1 MPVKIVPT
9 LRSSLERL
17 KHAGL
22 INGIALAWKR
32 QPLCLLLPYES
43 FRAEKLINTLH
54 DAREHFTAGGRTV
67 DTLWFGYDGVQVLAT
82 FREDTLL
89 VLLHA
94 KTEEVDFL
102 SKVSSTFL
110 SDAQLLIEASL
121 NPSGSNDSAGETT
134 LLKGSAPNAMF

>member
-17 KHAGL
+17 RHAGL
-22 INGIALAWKR
+22 INGMALAWKR
-32 QPLCLLLPYES
+32 QPLCLLMPYEN

-54 DAREHFTAGGRTV
+54 DARDHFAAGGRQV
-67 DTLWFGYDGVQVLAT
+67 STLWFGYDGVQVLAT
-82 FREDTLL
+82 FREEMLL
-89 VLLHA
+89 VMLHV

-102 SKVSSTFL
+102 SKVSATFL

-121 NPSGSNDSAGETT
+121 NPSGSNDTAGETT
-134 LLKGSAPNAMF
+134 LLKGPTPIGLY